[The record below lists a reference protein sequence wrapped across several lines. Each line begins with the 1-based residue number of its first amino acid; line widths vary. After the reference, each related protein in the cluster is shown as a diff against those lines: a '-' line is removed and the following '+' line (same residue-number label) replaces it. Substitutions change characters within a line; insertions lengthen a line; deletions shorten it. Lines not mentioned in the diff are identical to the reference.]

1 MSAPASRIATLRRAG
16 PAHRPALLMVLS
28 VLLGLLVWQ
37 IAATL
42 VFHSILFPS
51 AVASLGALAREMT
64 RGELARDIAVTLGR
78 VLAGFALG
86 SVLGAALGLVM
97 GSFRPVRMFFA
108 PMVNFFRFIT
118 PIAWV
123 APATIWFGI
132 GETSKLFLVTYA
144 TLFIV
149 LVNTLAGI
157 QHIHRDRIRM
167 ARAFGANAVEM
178 FGLITL
184 PATLPFIITG
194 MRIGLGNSF
203 MTVIGAE
210 MLAGNNGL
218 GYLIYSSRVFYRSDV
233 MFAGIILL
241 GLFGF
246 AADRLFVFLRKR
258 VLVRYDRVPD

>member
-1 MSAPASRIATLRRAG
+1 ML
-16 PAHRPALLMVLS
+16 LS
-28 VLLGLLVWQ
+28 VLVGLAAWQ
-37 IAATL
+37 LAATL

-51 AVASLGALAREMT
+51 ALASLTALARGVMH
-64 RGELARDIAVTLGR
+64 GELGRDILVTLGR

-86 SVLGAALGLVM
+86 SALGASLGLVM

-108 PMVNFFRFIT
+108 PAVNFFRFIT

-144 TLFIV
+144 TLFVV
-149 LVNTLAGI
+149 LVNTLAGT
-157 QHIHRDRIRM
+157 QHIHRDRVRM
-167 ARAFGANAVEM
+167 ARAFGANALEM
-178 FGLITL
+178 FRLITI

-218 GYLIYSSRVFYRSDV
+218 GYLIYSARVFYRSDV

-246 AADRLFVFLRKR
+246 AADRLFVFLRR
-258 VLVRYDRVPD
+258 AALARYHHGQD